1 MLGLILQTL
10 GLLADLG
17 IGYLAGAVRDRV
29 LHRTTTR
36 TLLERLAAGVYGTL
50 ATLLLAGTVR

>member
-1 MLGLILQTL
+1 MILQTL